1 MYVSILFSVLYKLF
15 VVKNSLPKKVMVDLF
30 GDYRDEM

>member
-1 MYVSILFSVLYKLF
+1 MCQSFFSVLYKLF
-15 VVKNSLPKKVMVDLF
+15 IVKNSLLKKVMVDLF